1 MKKFL
6 TLLTCLLLVVG
17 LLAGCSASTTD
28 HYYGNGTAGDMEMS
42 KDDAGVWEPA
52 AGVTG
57 TVLPDNQKLI
67 RTVRM
72 DAETEELEVLLKQV
86 NARISEFGGYVEEQ
100 SIYNGSSKATYR
112 NRYASLT
119 IRIPAEKLDE
129 FVGSMAQIS
138 NVTSKN
144 ETTENI
150 TLSYIATESRI
161 KALETEQTRLLEL
174 LAMAESMED
183 LLQIEA
189 RLTDVRAELE
199 QVTSQL
205 RLYDNQ
211 VSYGTVHLNLNEVV
225 DYTQVEEPE
234 GFFER
239 IGNGFVKSLKNLGNI
254 LKETVIF
261 LIVSI
266 PYLLIPAAVAT
277 AVILLSRRSRKKK
290 NQKNDTP

>member
-6 TLLTCLLLVVG
+6 TVMTILLLTLS
-17 LLAGCSASTTD
+17 LLAGCSANAGD
-28 HYYGNGTAGDMEMS
+28 KYYSNATDMEMS
-42 KDDAGVWEPA
+42 KDDAGIWEPA

-57 TVLPDNQKLI
+57 TVLPENQKLI
-67 RTVRM
+67 RTIRM
-72 DAETEELEVLLKQV
+72 DAETEELDALLEQV

-100 SIYNGSSKATYR
+100 NIYNGSSKATYR

-174 LAMAESMED
+174 LAMAESM
-183 LLQIEA
+183 
-189 RLTDVRAELE
+189 
-199 QVTSQL
+199 
-205 RLYDNQ
+205 
-211 VSYGTVHLNLNEVV
+211 
-225 DYTQVEEPE
+225 
-234 GFFER
+234 
-239 IGNGFVKSLKNLGNI
+239 
-254 LKETVIF
+254 
-261 LIVSI
+261 
-266 PYLLIPAAVAT
+266 
-277 AVILLSRRSRKKK
+277 
-290 NQKNDTP
+290 